1 MFIAFIEPEPGASPG
16 PIETGGSIMH
26 AIRTALLALL
36 TSLAF
41 AVAAQTP
48 LTLIY
53 PAPPG
58 GGGDQYF
65 RILAQV
71 MPAFYGAPVLV
82 TNMSG
87 GGGSIG
93 VQKMVTSEP
102 DGNTVAGVWTGPV
115 LIAPHTLGVPYK
127 PTDYTP
133 VMLFSST
140 PYVLCVKPDFPANTG
155 PELIDLVKKNPNKY
169 SFGTDGPGG
178 LAQLAATRV
187 FLAHGTTQ
195 RDVPYKGAG
204 ETTVALLGGHID
216 IYVGSIP
223 PILQHVQAGRAKCL
237 IVTSAKRA
245 SMLPNASGLGDLGI
259 PGEETLLWRA
269 VLAPRNTP
277 PAQIARLENAFEQAA
292 KSPES
297 LKFLEGV
304 GETLEIMK
312 GTELRDRLLR
322 EYDAYGRVIQAAG
335 MAKKN

>member
-1 MFIAFIEPEPGASPG
+1 
-16 PIETGGSIMH
+16 MH
-26 AIRTALLALL
+26 AIRAGLLALL
-36 TSLAF
+36 ASLSF
-41 AVAAQTP
+41 AAAAQTP

-58 GGGDQYF
+58 GGGDVYF
-65 RILAQV
+65 RILAKV
-71 MPAFYGAPVLV
+71 MPPYYGAQVVV
-82 TNMSG
+82 TNISG

-102 DGNTVAGVWTGPV
+102 DGHTVAGVWTGPI
-115 LIAPHTLGVPYK
+115 LIAPYTLGVPYK
-127 PTDYTP
+127 PTDYVP

-155 PELIDLVKKNPNKY
+155 PELIDLLKKNPNKY

-187 FLAHGTTQ
+187 FLANGTAQ

-223 PILQHVQAGRAKCL
+223 PILQHVKAGKAKCL

-245 SMLPNASGLGDLGI
+245 TMLPDASGLADLGI

-269 VLAPRNTP
+269 VLAPKNTP
-277 PAQIARLENAFEQAA
+277 PAEIARLEKAFEEAA
-292 KSPES
+292 KTPDS
-297 LKFLEGV
+297 LKFLDEV

-312 GTELRDRLLR
+312 GPELRDRLMR
-322 EYDAYGRVIQAAG
+322 EYEAYGRVIQAAG
-335 MAKKN
+335 MAKKG